1 MSLFFNPDPQITL
14 TFATNFEKMKFI
26 TEDFPVPADLKPY
39 LGNIW
44 YFKADGPETEI
55 SAVQTCL
62 PIGMAEL
69 IIHVTP
75 QLHSVKWRGEW
86 KVFPEAF
93 FVGVQTEHVNWSA
106 PGGTVMMGINIKPE
120 AFMKLFGHPAGELA
134 DDFADAREYPGCEL
148 DLFVERLKLN
158 PAPTGIFQETVQF
171 FRRRLAV
178 TDIRK
183 EQPNYFPEAME
194 YIRTAT
200 GSQSIGDLAD
210 KVFVG
215 KRQLQRAFQEQIGI
229 SPKTY
234 GRIIRFKSACDFVRQ
249 FPEASWV
256 DVTYQF
262 GYSDQSHFIRDFK
275 EFSGKNPTTFLSDFA
290 PKSNTPFALSV

>member
-1 MSLFFNPDPQITL
+1 
-14 TFATNFEKMKFI
+14 MKFI
-26 TEDFPVPADLKPY
+26 TENFPVPADLKPY
-39 LGNIW
+39 LGNVW
-44 YFKADGPETEI
+44 YFKADGPESEM
-55 SAVQTCL
+55 SPVQTCL

-86 KVFPEAF
+86 MVFPEAF
-93 FVGVQTEHVNWSA
+93 FVGVQTEHVNWTA

-120 AFMKLFGHPAGELA
+120 AFMKLFGRPAGELA
-134 DDFADAREYPGCEL
+134 DDYADARQFPGFEL
-148 DLFVERLKLN
+148 DGFIEQLKAN
-158 PAPTGIFQETVQF
+158 PEPAGIFQESAQF
-171 FRRRLAV
+171 FRRRIALA
-178 TDIRK
+178 DSRK
-183 EQPNYFPEAME
+183 EQRNYFPEAME
-194 YIRTAT
+194 QIRVAT
-200 GSQSIGDLAD
+200 GSQSIDDLAG

-234 GRIIRFKSACDFVRQ
+234 GKIIRFKGAFDFVQ
-249 FPEASWV
+249 QYPQASWA

-275 EFSGKNPTTFLSDFA
+275 QFTGKNPTTFLSDFA
-290 PKSNTPFALSV
+290 LQSNTPFALSI